1 MLHCNECISA
11 YFCWAHNILSRCT
24 LLLCCVARME
34 SISIFVAP
42 RDAARHGG
50 AVRHIVNLALLSLF
64 QLSVPLSLARCLP
77 SSLFFLTLFPLLLPF
92 LINSLPP
99 SLSLTPSFPS
109 FPLQLITDTAS
120 SGGSPGFLVS
130 VFQKLYGSQ
139 AHLTIVRYND
149 FSDIAAYFVQKVS
162 VYTM

>member
-1 MLHCNECISA
+1 MYQCI
-11 YFCWAHNILSRCT
+11 
-24 LLLCCVARME
+24 LLLG
-34 SISIFVAP
+34 SQYFVTLHLA
-42 RDAARHGG
+42 
-50 AVRHIVNLALLSLF
+50 ALLRREDGIHFYLRGTTRRGTARWG
-64 QLSVPLSLARCLP
+64 SVTYCEP
-77 SSLFFLTLFPLLLPF
+77 SLTLTLPTLCPSFSRSLSSFLAILPHSLSPPAPLFDQFSPSLP
-92 LINSLPP
+92 LPP